1 MTKNMG
7 DGDRTIRILV
17 AALII
22 IFYLVGV
29 FKGMLAIA
37 LLIVGGI
44 FLLTSFIG
52 ICPIYSLL
60 GINTCKVKKT
70 S

>member
-1 MTKNMG
+1 MG